1 MDPLILALVLGG
13 GFVAGILNTMAGG
26 GSLIT
31 LPILIFAGLP
41 ATVANGTNRV
51 AIVLQNVSA
60 LGGFK
65 RQGYTV
71 GRDAALLLL
80 PSLLGALVG
89 VRFAVAIDETLM
101 RRIIGMILVV
111 MLVPLLRRRKGAAG
125 KGTVHIGRRPW
136 MWPVYFLVG
145 AYGGFI
151 QAGVGFFYL
160 ALLAGMEGLDLVR
173 ANLVKVFLILAYSVL
188 AVAMFSAVGQVAL
201 LPGLALAA
209 GNAAGGWVGAH
220 LTVKKGEGLV
230 RAVLA
235 AAILVSA
242 VKLTGLA
249 DLIWGLLGSG
259 GA

>member
-1 MDPLILALVLGG
+1 VDPLILALVLGG
-13 GFVAGILNTMAGG
+13 GFVAGIINTMAGG

-51 AIVLQNVSA
+51 AIVLQNTGA
-60 LGGFK
+60 LAGFK
-65 RQGYTV
+65 SQGYTL
-71 GRDAALLLL
+71 GRDALLLL
-80 PSLLGALVG
+80 IPSVLGALVG
-89 VRFAVAIDETLM
+89 IRFAVAIDEDLM
-101 RRIIGMILVV
+101 RKVIGLVLVV
-111 MLVPLLRRRKGAAG
+111 MLVPLLRRRRPAPKGAVQI
-125 KGTVHIGRRPW
+125 KRRLW

-160 ALLAGMEGLDLVR
+160 ALLAGAEGLDLVR
-173 ANLVKVFLILAYSVL
+173 ANLVKVFLILVYSVL
-188 AVAMFSAVGQVAL
+188 AVVIFMSEGQVAL
-201 LPGLALAA
+201 LPGLALAV

-230 RAVLA
+230 RVVLA
-235 AAILVSA
+235 VAVVVSA
-242 VKLTGLA
+242 AKLL
-249 DLIWGLLGSG
+249 GLLAWIGRLLGPG

>member
-1 MDPLILALVLGG
+1 MDPLILVIVLGG

-60 LGGFK
+60 LGGF
-65 RQGYTV
+65 RRRGYTV
-71 GRDAALLLL
+71 GRDAALLLI
-80 PSLLGALVG
+80 PSVLGAAVG
-89 VRFAVAIDETLM
+89 VRLAVGIDETLM
-101 RRIIGMILVV
+101 RKVIGVVLVI
-111 MLVPLLRRRKGAAG
+111 MLVPLLRRRRPAPKGA
-125 KGTVHIGRRPW
+125 VQIERRFRL
-136 MWPVYFLVG
+136 WPVYFAVG

-160 ALLAGMEGLDLVR
+160 ALLAGIEGLDLVR
-173 ANLVKVFLILAYSVL
+173 ANLVKVFLILVYSVL
-188 AVAMFSAVGQVAL
+188 AVAIFARVGQVAI

-220 LTVKKGEGLV
+220 LAVDKGEGLV
-230 RAVLA
+230 RVVLTCAV
-235 AAILVSA
+235 IVSA
-242 VKLTGLA
+242 AKLTGL
-249 DLIWGLLGSG
+249 LGWIGHLMGLG